1 MGANMAAQE
10 SRFEIA
16 GVLEQIPL
24 AGDFVANIARKAGLD
39 ERGVYHCQLAID
51 EACTNI
57 IEHGYGASGP
67 DRVIQLIC
75 RVDSQYLTITI
86 LDNSSAF
93 NPLER
98 PDPDPK
104 MSLEERNTGGWG
116 IYFIKRLMDGVT
128 YTREGHVNRLK
139 MVKRLGVPT
148 APLPDEE

>member
-1 MGANMAAQE
+1 MAAQE

-24 AGDFVANIARKAGLD
+24 AGNFVAEIARKAGLD
-39 ERGVYHCQLAID
+39 ERGIYHCQLAID

-57 IEHGYGASGP
+57 IEHGYGASGR

-75 RVDSQYLTITI
+75 RVDSQNLTITI

-98 PDPDPK
+98 PDPDPA
-104 MSLEERNTGGWG
+104 MPLEERTTTGGWG
-116 IYFIKRLMDGVT
+116 IYFIKRLMDGVS

>member
-1 MGANMAAQE
+1 MAAQD

-24 AGDFVANIARKAGLD
+24 ACDFVADIARNAGLD
-39 ERGVYHCQLAID
+39 ERGIYHCQLAID

-57 IEHGYGASGP
+57 IEHGYGLNGA

-93 NPLER
+93 NPLDR
-98 PDPDPK
+98 PDPDPRK
-104 MSLEERNTGGWG
+104 PLEERATGGWG
-116 IYFIKRLMDGVT
+116 IYFIKKLMDAVS
-128 YTREGHVNRLK
+128 YTREGHVNRLR
-139 MVKRLGVPT
+139 MVKRLDVPT
-148 APLPDEE
+148 APLSDEEY

>member
-16 GVLEQIPL
+16 GVFEQIPL
-24 AGDFVANIARKAGLD
+24 AGDFVANIARKAGID
-39 ERGVYHCQLAID
+39 ERGIYHCQLAID

-57 IEHGYGASGP
+57 IEHGYGMNGA

-98 PDPDPK
+98 PDPD
-104 MSLEERNTGGWG
+104 
-116 IYFIKRLMDGVT
+116 
-128 YTREGHVNRLK
+128 
-139 MVKRLGVPT
+139 
-148 APLPDEE
+148 

>member
-1 MGANMAAQE
+1 MTAQE

-24 AGDFVANIARKAGLD
+24 AGEFVADIARNAGLD
-39 ERGVYHCQLAID
+39 ERGIYHCQLAID

-57 IEHGYGASGP
+57 IEHGYGMNGA

-75 RVDSQYLTITI
+75 RVDSQFLTITI

-98 PDPDPK
+98 PDPDPR
-104 MSLEERNTGGWG
+104 MPLEERATGGWG
-116 IYFIKRLMDGVT
+116 IYFIKKLMDGVS

-139 MVKRLGVPT
+139 MMKRLGVPT
-148 APLPDEE
+148 APIDGEE